1 MADIFGRIAQF
12 IVQNTSLDD
21 LPAEVP
27 ARSKDMLVN
36 AAAVG
41 LAGAAQP
48 EGIAVTR
55 FVEEMGGNGKCTIIG
70 MGRCT
75 SPFYAALANG
85 TMVRLLDF
93 DDEIAERKC
102 HPGSFIF
109 PVVMA
114 LGEMNGSP
122 GPAVLVA
129 FSLGCEVVSKL
140 SQDPAGAGSHF
151 QHRQGAAGSLGAAA
165 AAASLLGLDRAQT
178 EAALALAGEEVAL
191 GAALEPSPDP
201 ARDPSHGQANL
212 ASPTTA
218 LHHGRAAMNGIIAA
232 ILARD
237 GFAGLADAGAFPQAG
252 SAERGPM
259 DADALVSRL
268 GSPYDVI
275 QPGVALKLYPCQLA
289 CHTAIDAALQLVQ
302 QYRLDPH
309 QVESVRVSVAPAA
322 LQDLPFSDPKNAWEA
337 RASLEYVVA
346 SALLSCPPLL
356 DQFTDAAVRATR
368 VREMMGRITVD
379 ASETSTPLV
388 PNPCTVAVT
397 LTGGRQLQHRVEFAR
412 GHPALPLDPEELE
425 AKFLYCSRYILPPDH
440 IEGAIQQF
448 RNLENIADVT
458 GLASILGG

>member
-1 MADIFGRIAQF
+1 MAGIFGQIAEF

-48 EGIAVTR
+48 ISFAITR
-55 FVEEMGGNGKCTIIG
+55 FAQEMGGNGKCTILG
-70 MGRCT
+70 MGVRT
-75 SPFYAALANG
+75 SPVYAALANA

-93 DDEIAERKC
+93 DDESAERKC

-140 SQDPAGAGSHF
+140 SGDPAGAGPHI
-151 QHRQGAAGSLGAAA
+151 RQRQSTAGAVGAAA
-165 AAASLLGLDRAQT
+165 AAASLLGMDRAQT
-178 EAALALAGEEVAL
+178 EAALALAGTDVAL

-201 ARDPSHGQANL
+201 TRGPVDL
-212 ASPTTA
+212 ASSYTA
-218 LHHGRAAMNGIIAA
+218 LHHGRAAMNGMLAA
-232 ILARD
+232 LLARD
-237 GFAGLADAGAFPQAG
+237 GYAGNAGASDFPHGRAPD
-252 SAERGPM
+252 RGPM
-259 DADALVSRL
+259 DEEALIARL

-289 CHTAIDAALQLVQ
+289 SHTAIDAALQLLQ
-302 QYRLDPH
+302 QFRLDP
-309 QVESVRVSVAPAA
+309 QQMESVRVSGAPAT
-322 LQDLPFSDPKNAWEA
+322 LQDLPFSDPRNAWEA
-337 RASLEYVVA
+337 RASLQYVVA
-346 SALLSCPPLL
+346 STLLYGPPLL
-356 DQFTDAAVRATR
+356 DQFTDAAVWDTP
-368 VREMMGRITVD
+368 VRDMMDRITLD
-379 ASETSTPLV
+379 ASETPTPLI
-388 PNPCTVAVT
+388 PNPSTVAIT

-412 GHPALPLDPEELE
+412 GHPALPLDPVEVD

-440 IEGAIQQF
+440 IEGAIHQF
-448 RNLENIADVT
+448 RDLENVADVT

>member
-1 MADIFGRIAQF
+1 MAGIFGRIAQF
-12 IVQNTSLDD
+12 ILQNTSLDD

-55 FVEEMGGNGKCTIIG
+55 FVQEMRGNGKCTIIG
-70 MGRCT
+70 MGLRT
-75 SPFYAALANG
+75 SPVYAALANA

-114 LGEMNGSP
+114 LGEMKGNSGSE
-122 GPAVLVA
+122 VLVA
-129 FSLGCEVVSKL
+129 FSLGCEIVSKL
-140 SQDPAGAGSHF
+140 SADPAGAGSHF
-151 QHRQGAAGSLGAAA
+151 QHRQSAAGTLGAAA
-165 AAASLLGLDRAQT
+165 AAASLMGMDRAQT
-178 EAALALAGEEVAL
+178 EATLALAGEEGPL
-191 GAALEPSPDP
+191 GSALEPSIETSLGP
-201 ARDPSHGQANL
+201 ANL
-212 ASPTTA
+212 AYSGTA
-218 LHHGRAAMNGIIAA
+218 IKHGMAAMNGLMAA
-232 ILARD
+232 LLARD
-237 GFAGLADAGAFPQAG
+237 GFTGPAEVSTFPQG
-252 SAERGPM
+252 RSPGHGRVDE
-259 DADALVSRL
+259 DSLISRL

-275 QPGVALKLYPCQLA
+275 QPGVALKLYPCRLA

-302 QYRLDPH
+302 QYRLDAQ

-322 LQDLPFSDPKNAWEA
+322 LQDLPFSDPKDAWEA

-346 SALLSCPPLL
+346 SALLYGPPLL
-356 DQFTDAAVRATR
+356 DQFTDAAARDTR
-368 VREMMGRITVD
+368 VREVMGRITVD
-379 ASETSTPLV
+379 ASETSTPLI
-388 PNPCTVAVT
+388 PNPCTVTVT
-397 LTGGRQLQHRVEFAR
+397 LGGGRQLQHRVEFAR
-412 GHPALPLDPEELE
+412 GDPALPLDPEELDS
-425 AKFLYCSRYILPPDH
+425 KFLYCSRYILPPDH

-448 RNLENIADVT
+448 RDLENVADVT

>member
-1 MADIFGRIAQF
+1 MAGTFSRIAQF
-12 IVQNTSLDD
+12 IVQNTSMDD
-21 LPAEVP
+21 LPAEVL

-41 LAGAAQP
+41 LAGAAQL

-55 FVEEMGGNGKCTIIG
+55 FVQELRGNGKCTIIG
-70 MGRCT
+70 MGLRT
-75 SPFYAALANG
+75 SPVYAALANA

-93 DDEIAERKC
+93 DDEISERKC

-114 LGEMNGSP
+114 LGEMNGNS
-122 GPAVLVA
+122 GPQVLIA

-140 SQDPAGAGSHF
+140 SGGPAGAGSHF
-151 QHRQGAAGSLGAAA
+151 QQRQGTAGTLGAAA
-165 AAASLLGLDRAQT
+165 AAASILGMDRAQT
-178 EAALALAGEEVAL
+178 EAALALAGGD
-191 GAALEPSPDP
+191 GAVGPALEPAD
-201 ARDPSHGQANL
+201 L
-212 ASPTTA
+212 ASSTTA
-218 LHHGRAAMNGIIAA
+218 LHHGRAAMNGLMAA
-232 ILARD
+232 LLARE
-237 GFAGLADAGAFPQAG
+237 GLAGPANASDIPQG
-252 SAERGPM
+252 RSPGHGRMEEN
-259 DADALVSRL
+259 ALVSSL

-275 QPGVALKLYPCQLA
+275 QPGVALKLYPCRPA
-289 CHTAIDAALQLVQ
+289 SHTAIDAALQLLQ
-302 QYRLDPH
+302 QYRLDSQ
-309 QVESVRVSVAPAA
+309 QVERVRVSVAPAA

-346 SALLSCPPLL
+346 SALLYGPPLL
-356 DQFTDAAVRATR
+356 DQFTDAAVWDTR
-368 VREMMGRITVD
+368 VRGVMGGITVD

-412 GHPALPLDPEELE
+412 GHPALPLDPEELD

-448 RNLENIADVT
+448 RDLENVADVT

>member
-1 MADIFGRIAQF
+1 MAGIFGQIAQF

-48 EGIAVTR
+48 ESIAVTR
-55 FVEEMGGNGKCTIIG
+55 FAQEMRGNGKCTIIG
-70 MGRCT
+70 MGLRT
-75 SPFYAALANG
+75 SPVYAALANA

-114 LGEMNGSP
+114 LGEMNGSS
-122 GPAVLVA
+122 GPEVLVA

-140 SQDPAGAGSHF
+140 SGDPARVGSHF
-151 QHRQGAAGSLGAAA
+151 QHRQGTAGTLGAAA
-165 AAASLLGLDRAQT
+165 ASASLLGMDRAQT
-178 EAALALAGEEVAL
+178 EAALALAGGEGAL
-191 GAALEPSPDP
+191 GPALEPTLEQSLVP
-201 ARDPSHGQANL
+201 ANL
-212 ASPTTA
+212 AYSGTA
-218 LHHGRAAMNGIIAA
+218 LQHGRAAMNGLMAA
-232 ILARD
+232 LLAKD
-237 GFAGLADAGAFPQAG
+237 GFTGPTEASAFSQGRSPGHGQ
-252 SAERGPM
+252 M
-259 DADALVSRL
+259 DENTFISRL

-275 QPGVALKLYPCQLA
+275 QPGVALKLYPCRLA

-302 QYRLDPH
+302 QYRLDSKE
-309 QVESVRVSVAPAA
+309 VESVHVSVAPSA

-346 SALLSCPPLL
+346 SALLYGPPLL
-356 DQFTDAAVRATR
+356 DQFTDAAVRDTS
-368 VREMMGRITVD
+368 VREMMGRMKVD
-379 ASETSTPLV
+379 ASETSTPMIS
-388 PNPCTVAVT
+388 NPCTVAVT
-397 LTGGRQLQHRVEFAR
+397 LSGGRQLQHRVEFAR
-412 GHPALPLDPEELE
+412 GHPALPLDLEELD

-448 RNLENIADVT
+448 RDLENIADVT

>member
-1 MADIFGRIAQF
+1 MAGIYDRIAQF

-21 LPAEVP
+21 LPAEVR

-41 LAGAAQP
+41 LAGAGQP

-55 FVEEMGGNGKCTIIG
+55 FVQEMGGKGKCTIIG
-70 MGRCT
+70 MGLRT
-75 SPFYAALANG
+75 SPVYAALANA

-93 DDEIAERKC
+93 DDEIAERQI

-114 LGEMNGSP
+114 LGEMDGSS

-140 SQDPAGAGSHF
+140 SGDPSEAGPFLH
-151 QHRQGAAGSLGAAA
+151 HRQGTAGALGAAA
-165 AAASLLGLDRAQT
+165 AAASLLGMDRVQT
-178 EAALALAGEEVAL
+178 EAALALTGGE
-191 GAALEPSPDP
+191 GAMGP
-201 ARDPSHGQANL
+201 ARDPSHGPANL
-212 ASPTTA
+212 ASASMA
-218 LHHGRAAMNGIIAA
+218 LHHGRAAMNGLMAA
-232 ILARD
+232 LLIRD
-237 GFAGLADAGAFPQAG
+237 GFAGPADANASPQG
-252 SAERGPM
+252 RSPDGGRKDEN
-259 DADALVSRL
+259 DLISRL

-289 CHTAIDAALQLVQ
+289 SHTAIDAALQLLQ
-302 QYRLDPH
+302 QYRLDSQ
-309 QVESVRVSVAPAA
+309 QVDSVRVSVAPAA
-322 LQDLPFSDPKNAWEA
+322 LHDLPFSDPNNGWEA

-346 SALLSCPPLL
+346 SALLYGPPLL
-356 DQFTDAAVRATR
+356 DQFTDAAVSDTA
-368 VREMMGRITVD
+368 VRDLMVRITVD
-379 ASETSTPLV
+379 ASESPTPLI
-388 PNPCTVAVT
+388 PNPSTVAVT

-412 GHPALPLDPEELE
+412 GHPALPLDPDELD

-448 RNLENIADVT
+448 RDLENIADVT

>member
-1 MADIFGRIAQF
+1 MAGIFGRIAQF

-55 FVEEMGGNGKCTIIG
+55 FVQEMQGNGKCTIIG
-70 MGRCT
+70 MGLRT
-75 SPFYAALANG
+75 SPVYAALANA

-93 DDEIAERKC
+93 DDEIAERQS

-114 LGEMNGSP
+114 LGEMNGSS
-122 GPAVLVA
+122 GPALLVA

-140 SQDPAGAGSHF
+140 SGDPHEAGPFFH
-151 QHRQGAAGSLGAAA
+151 HRQGTAGTLGAAA
-165 AAASLLGLDRAQT
+165 AAASLLGMDRFQT
-178 EAALALAGEEVAL
+178 EAALALAGGEDAL
-191 GAALEPSPDP
+191 GPAVIP
-201 ARDPSHGQANL
+201 AREPSHGPANFGS
-212 ASPTTA
+212 ASTA
-218 LHHGRAAMNGIIAA
+218 LNHGRAAMNGLMAA
-232 ILARD
+232 LLVRD
-237 GFAGLADAGAFPQAG
+237 GSAGPAGASIFPQG
-252 SAERGPM
+252 RSPGRGRM
-259 DADALVSRL
+259 DENALISRL

-289 CHTAIDAALQLVQ
+289 SHTAIDAALQLLQ
-302 QYRLDPH
+302 QYRLDPQ

-346 SALLSCPPLL
+346 SALLYGPPLL
-356 DQFTDAAVRATR
+356 DQFTDAAVQDTA
-368 VREMMGRITVD
+368 VRDVMGRITVD
-379 ASETSTPLV
+379 ASESPTPLI
-388 PNPCTVAVT
+388 PNPSTVAVT

-412 GHPALPLDPEELE
+412 GHPALPLDPEEVD

-448 RNLENIADVT
+448 RDLENIADVT